1 MTKTYYYVAINPHAM
16 IPMIEL
22 FGVKLSVEALAFLAA
37 FVLDEV
43 IRSSRLKE
51 NSVLQLLSSVLN
63 NIRPMR
69 KEDEQVDAIR
79 VRVDELLEELV
90 SLREVLQR
98 EQPE

>member
-1 MTKTYYYVAINPHAM
+1 MTQTYYYVAINPNAM

-79 VRVDELLEELV
+79 VQVDELLEELV
-90 SLREVLQR
+90 SLKEVLQR

>member
-1 MTKTYYYVAINPHAM
+1 
-16 IPMIEL
+16 MIEL

-63 NIRPMR
+63 NLRPMR
-69 KEDEQVDAIR
+69 NEDEQVDAIR

-90 SLREVLQR
+90 SLKEVLQR

>member
-1 MTKTYYYVAINPHAM
+1 
-16 IPMIEL
+16 MIEV

-43 IRSSRLKE
+43 IRSSKLKE
-51 NSVLQLLSSVLN
+51 NSVLQLISSVLGSL
-63 NIRPMR
+63 RPMR
-69 KEDEQVDAIR
+69 KEDEQVDAIS

>member
-1 MTKTYYYVAINPHAM
+1 MTKTYYYVATNPNAT

-90 SLREVLQR
+90 SLKEVLQR

>member
-1 MTKTYYYVAINPHAM
+1 M

-63 NIRPMR
+63 NLRPMR

-90 SLREVLQR
+90 SLKEVLQR

>member
-1 MTKTYYYVAINPHAM
+1 M

-63 NIRPMR
+63 NLRPMR
-69 KEDEQVDAIR
+69 NEDEQVDAIR

-90 SLREVLQR
+90 SLKEVLQR